1 MVEKPHGGRRATQFL
16 CCPVHQR
23 QSVKDASEEV
33 TRVLGVVVR
42 VGLAR
47 GWCVSLLT
55 LPCFDTDCT
64 HLRIRSPRFEA
75 SSR

>member
-1 MVEKPHGGRRATQFL
+1 MVEKPDGGRRATQFL

-33 TRVLGVVVR
+33 TRVVAV
-42 VGLAR
+42 AR
-47 GWCVSLLT
+47 GWLSGRWRVAA